1 MLNPDNVVN
10 LGVREGAK
18 SRREWGGV
26 NLGVRGGVNLGG
38 GVCKSMKRG
47 SG

>member
-1 MLNPDNVVN
+1 MLNPDNV
-10 LGVREGAK
+10 
-18 SRREWGGV
+18 V